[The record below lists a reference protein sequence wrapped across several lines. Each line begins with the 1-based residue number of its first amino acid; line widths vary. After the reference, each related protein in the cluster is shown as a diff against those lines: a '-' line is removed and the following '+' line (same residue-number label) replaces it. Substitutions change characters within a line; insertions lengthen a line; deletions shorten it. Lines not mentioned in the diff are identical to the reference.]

1 MAKDKYS
8 SGDGYMYVY
17 LLSIV
22 ACVVVALVV
31 ALMVFGSGLFKKNDT
46 SKPTGNDT
54 STEASKAPDNDD
66 TSDVQNTESEPS
78 RFTQGSVDNTE
89 VNNGLLL
96 LVNSDNRYVFPEETD
111 MLNLYTVLKGSN
123 VSQSGSGLYLNS
135 TSAKALKAMCEAFY
149 NETGLTAGVLVHSAY
164 LSYDKALAA
173 GGADA
178 AGASD
183 YHIGNTAKLM
193 AWPSTVGKMG
203 EGQFAWFNDNCYS
216 YGFILRYPEGKD
228 SLTGS
233 AYEKGIFRYVGV
245 CHAYYMYK
253 NNLCLEEYL
262 DLIKQ
267 YTPENPLI
275 IDVQNKSYEVYYQ
288 PMEDGLA
295 STVSVPNDSAYLI
308 SGNNSDGFII
318 TITG

>member
-46 SKPTGNDT
+46 SKPAGDDT
-54 STEASKAPDNDD
+54 SSEASTLPGNDD
-66 TSDVQNTESEPS
+66 TSDFYSTESEPS
-78 RFTQGSVDNTE
+78 RFTQGSVDNSE
-89 VNNGLLL
+89 VNNGLLV

-111 MLNLYTVLKGSN
+111 MVNLYTALKGSN
-123 VSQSGSGLYLNS
+123 VSQSGSGLYMNS

-149 NETGLTAGVLVHSAY
+149 NETGLTSGVLVFSSY
-164 LSYDKALAA
+164 LSYEKALEA

-183 YHIGNTAKLM
+183 YHTGNTTKLM

-203 EGQFAWFNDNCYS
+203 EGQFEWFLDNCYS

-228 SLTGS
+228 TVTGVPS
-233 AYEKGIFRYVGV
+233 EKGVFRYVGV

-253 NNLCLEEYL
+253 YDLCLEEYL
-262 DLIKQ
+262 ELIKQ

-288 PMEDGLA
+288 PMADGLT
-295 STVSVPNDSAYLI
+295 STVSVPIDSAYLI

-318 TITG
+318 TVTG